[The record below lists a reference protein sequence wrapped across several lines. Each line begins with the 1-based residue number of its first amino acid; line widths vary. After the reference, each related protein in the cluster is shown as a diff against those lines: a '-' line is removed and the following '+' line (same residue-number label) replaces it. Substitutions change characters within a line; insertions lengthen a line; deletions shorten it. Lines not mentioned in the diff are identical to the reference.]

1 MTAAQKQLGSV
12 ILLLSCAVAQN
23 PTPLTVRKVTMSKQG
38 SDLRIEITVSAPVK
52 PSVDTAANPNRIL
65 LDFPN
70 TICNSSTKS
79 VTVHA
84 NGVRQVRTAQH
95 STTPYITR
103 VVLDLDEVRPYVV
116 TAEGNSIIL
125 TVAGEEQHVS
135 HGAPV
140 AATSGNI
147 LAGVFRRH
155 RDGTPPVIG
164 DSSSNSAPP
173 LPTPPPAVAGP
184 EFQPPSGDSSR
195 AGLPTPPPAV
205 ARPQPTE
212 SAAASSTAAPTP
224 FEQKQ
229 IAVATKPAEP
239 VVASPASAAM
249 APKVEEK
256 PVQIATAPVSPQP
269 VLP

>member
-1 MTAAQKQLGSV
+1 MTAAQKHV
-12 ILLLSCAVAQN
+12 AIVVLLLSCAVAQN
-23 PTPLTVRKVTMSKQG
+23 PTPLTVRKVTTSRQG
-38 SDLRIEITVSAPVK
+38 NDLRIEITISAPVK
-52 PSVDTAANPNRIL
+52 PSVDTAENPNRIL

-70 TICNSSTKS
+70 TICNNNTKS
-79 VTVHA
+79 VSVHA

-125 TVAGEEQHVS
+125 TVAGEENYVS

-140 AATSGNI
+140 AATSGNV

-173 LPTPPPAVAGP
+173 LPEPPPAVAGP
-184 EFQPPSGDSSR
+184 EFQPPSSSSS
-195 AGLPTPPPAV
+195 AAALPPPPPAV
-205 ARPQPTE
+205 ARPQP
-212 SAAASSTAAPTP
+212 AATTTPSTAAPG
-224 FEQKQ
+224 FDQKQ
-229 IAVATKPAEP
+229 TAVAPKPVEP
-239 VVASPASAAM
+239 VVSSTASIATT
-249 APKVEEK
+249 PKVEE
-256 PVQIATAPVSPQP
+256 
-269 VLP
+269 